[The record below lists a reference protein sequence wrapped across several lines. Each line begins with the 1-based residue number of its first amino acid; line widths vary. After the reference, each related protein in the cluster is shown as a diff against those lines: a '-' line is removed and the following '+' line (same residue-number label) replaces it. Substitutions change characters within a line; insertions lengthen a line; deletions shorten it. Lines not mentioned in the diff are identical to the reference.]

1 MPIKLSFTDQ
11 IRKCI
16 DGCGMTRYEIGVATG
31 IDHATISRFMN
42 GKGGLSME
50 GLDAIARCI
59 DMHAA
64 LKGKSATASTSRRK
78 SSSKGR

>member
-1 MPIKLSFTDQ
+1 MPTKLSFTDQ

-16 DGCGMTRYEIGVATG
+16 DGCGMTRYAIGVGAG

-50 GLDAIARCI
+50 VLDAIAGFI
-59 DMHAA
+59 GMHAE
-64 LKGKSATASTSRRK
+64 LKGMSKPAGASRRK
-78 SSSKGR
+78 SQAKG